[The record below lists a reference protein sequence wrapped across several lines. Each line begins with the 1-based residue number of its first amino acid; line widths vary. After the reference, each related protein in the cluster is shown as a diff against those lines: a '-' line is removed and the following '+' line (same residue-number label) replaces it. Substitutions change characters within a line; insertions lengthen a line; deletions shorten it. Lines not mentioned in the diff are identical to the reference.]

1 MDTGVLNV
9 LPVQATLIPKILL
22 KLLLNKAHY
31 RQPARVWEERVQSE
45 MRGHSI
51 GKGPRLARTWGGQG
65 DLFLWLQLKTSEEIG
80 RVSGNTGHFG
90 CMDTRNRPHL
100 LGRAGAEQTSPVTDP
115 LVFIE

>member
-1 MDTGVLNV
+1 MGGENTVRDEG
-9 LPVQATLIPKILL
+9 PQHREGA
-22 KLLLNKAHY
+22 KAS
-31 RQPARVWEERVQSE
+31 QDL
-45 MRGHSI
+45 G
-51 GKGPRLARTWGGQG
+51 GGGQG

-100 LGRAGAEQTSPVTDP
+100 LGRAGAEQTSPVSDP